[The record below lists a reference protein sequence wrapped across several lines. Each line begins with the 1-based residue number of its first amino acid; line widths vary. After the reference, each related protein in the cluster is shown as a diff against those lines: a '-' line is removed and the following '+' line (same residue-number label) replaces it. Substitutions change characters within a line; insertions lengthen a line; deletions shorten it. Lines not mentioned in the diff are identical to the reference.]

1 MKKLIVCKN
10 CVMDN
15 SDSKITFDADGVCD
29 YCRNYNLKL
38 KTDIESKSPELLNLE
53 IEKIKKFGK
62 NKKYD
67 CIIGLSGGADSS
79 YLVYYAKE
87 VLGLRPLVYTVDT
100 GWNLNVAIDNIERLV
115 KGLKLDLYTEVIN
128 WNEMKDLQRS
138 FFLADVPYQDL
149 PQDHVIFAGLYKYAI
164 KNDIKYVLTGS
175 NTTTEGVRP
184 PIEWVYFNDIKLI
197 KSIHKKFGKI
207 KLKTMPLVGMIKY
220 KIYYEYILGMK
231 RIYPLDYINYNK
243 VEVEKILFEKFG
255 WQKYENKHYEN
266 VFTRFYEGYYLI
278 KKFNFD
284 KRKCYLSNLILSGQ
298 ITRNEALMSLT
309 KSPYDENLMKKDLK
323 YIAKKLNFSTQ
334 EFEEIIN
341 REGKSYRDYP
351 NSFVLLKSLINIA
364 QFLKI
369 EKREFR

>member
-1 MKKLIVCKN
+1 
-10 CVMDN
+10 MDT
-15 SDSKITFDADGVCD
+15 SDSKLNFDFNGVCD
-29 YCRNYNLKL
+29 YCRNYKLKL
-38 KTDIESKSPELLNLE
+38 KTDIESKSPKDLDKFASRIKLE
-53 IEKIKKFGK
+53 GK

-79 YLVYYAKE
+79 FLVYYAKE
-87 VLGLRPLVYTVDT
+87 VLGLRPLVFTVDT
-100 GWNLNVAIDNIERLV
+100 GWNLNVAIENIERLV

-128 WNEMKDLQRS
+128 WNEMKDLQKS
-138 FFLADVPYQDL
+138 FFLSDVPYQDL
-149 PQDHVIFAGLYKYAI
+149 PQDHVIFAALYRYSI
-164 KNDIKYVLTGS
+164 KHNIKYVLTGS

-197 KSIHKKFGKI
+197 KSIQKKFGTLS
-207 KLKTMPLVGMIKY
+207 LKTMPFVGMIKY
-220 KIYYEYILGMK
+220 KIFYEYILGMK
-231 RIYPLDYINYNK
+231 RFYPLDYINYNK
-243 VEVEKILFEKFG
+243 AEVEKLLFEKFD

-298 ITRNEALMSLT
+298 ITREQALIILST
-309 KSPYDENLMKKDLK
+309 NPYNENLIEKDKK
-323 YIAKKLNFSTQ
+323 YIAKKMGFSLS
-334 EFEEIIN
+334 EFENIIN
-341 REGKSYRDYP
+341 RKSKTYKDYP
-351 NSFVLLKSLINIA
+351 NSFILLKSFIRLS